1 VTAPDTPPAVS
12 VRSLD
17 TDWLLDLL
25 TSMANAGEFT
35 VAITLWTSA
44 GIVSGDLVGSPV
56 WVRELRASIR
66 AGGDAEAQHFADDLQ
81 SVEDHIVRSAA
92 QAEAAPEPLS
102 FLHLRNAST
111 LMPSGEVFT
120 HGLWRGRFVEVTGW
134 TLGRP

>member
-1 VTAPDTPPAVS
+1 MAAPDPTTVS

-35 VAITLWTSA
+35 VALTLWTPA
-44 GIVSGDLVGSPV
+44 GIVAGDLVGSPV
-56 WVRELRASIR
+56 WVRELRESIR

-81 SVEDHIVRSAA
+81 SVEEHIVHSAA
-92 QAEAAPEPLS
+92 AAEADPEPLT

-120 HGLWRGRFVEVTGW
+120 HGLWRGRFVDVTGW